1 MNLEIEKLVKHYQE
15 QYNAGTPVVSDA
27 VYDALVAIYGGEN
40 QIGPTGDIPHVVP
53 MWSLQKIYPKR
64 GEGIPQPCV
73 GHILARSPKYDGNAV
88 ELVYVEGQFIS
99 ATTRGDGEKGQDIT
113 AKMRLLQIPLTIPR
127 KGIVQRTGEVVATK
141 PSANSRNIVSGKLVS
156 EKDLNAAKAVFEEYG
171 VVFIAYGAH
180 PMLTNSYQEDMRL
193 LDLEGFD
200 VAINS
205 PYADTAPQDGE
216 VYRID
221 DNSIFKSLGY
231 TSKFPRGAYAVKED
245 EPPVETTL
253 LDVFWQVGASGKVT
267 PVAILEPVEINGTT
281 ISRATLNNIS
291 YIQALDLEIGCKVSL
306 IRAGDII
313 PKIVGR
319 VYE

>member
-1 MNLEIEKLVKHYQE
+1 MSLEIEKLVKYLQSC
-15 QYNAGTPVVSDA
+15 YYAGNPAVEDA
-27 VYDALVAIYGGEN
+27 VYDALVSIYGGEN
-40 QIGPTGDIPHVVP
+40 QIGPTGDVPHVVP
-53 MWSLQKIYPKR
+53 MWSLQKVYPKR
-64 GEGIPQPCV
+64 GDGIPSVCI
-73 GHILARSPKYDGNAV
+73 GHILAKSPKYDGNAV
-88 ELVYVEGQFIS
+88 ELVYVDGNFIS

-113 AKMRLLQIPLTIPR
+113 SKMKLLQIPMLIPR
-127 KGIVQRTGEVVATK
+127 KGIVQITGEVVATK

-156 EKDLNAAKAVFEEYG
+156 EKDLNVAKAVFEEYG
-171 VVFIAYGAH
+171 VVFIAYGTH
-180 PMLTNSYQEDMRL
+180 PTLSDSYTEDMRL

-200 VAINS
+200 VAINA
-205 PYADTAPQDGE
+205 PYQDTAPQDGE

-221 DNSIFKSLGY
+221 SNAIFESLGY
-231 TSKFPRGAYAVKED
+231 TSKHPRGAYAIKED

-267 PVAILEPVEINGTT
+267 PVAILEPVDINGTT

-291 YIQALDLEIGCKVSL
+291 YIETLGLEIGCRVSL

-319 VYE
+319 AD